1 MIYRY
6 VKYLLEED
14 STGTECDHGP
24 MGGARIGS
32 LSAILMLLG
41 DSRKVQ
47 PASGLMLV
55 KSKLHE
61 CGFHTSH
68 FGFLHAPWLSHVGE

>member
-6 VKYLLEED
+6 VKYLLEEHL
-14 STGTECDHGP
+14 TGTECDYGL
-24 MGGARIGS
+24 MGGACTGS

-47 PASGLMLV
+47 PASVLMLV

-68 FGFLHAPWLSHVGE
+68 FAFLHAPWLSHVGE